1 MANITA
7 QEVNKLRQVTGSGM
21 MDCKNALVEA
31 EGDFEKA
38 IDILRKKGQK
48 VAAKRSDRDANE
60 GVVIAKTNSDNTFGV
75 AILLSSETDFVAKNE
90 GFVSFA
96 NQLTDIALKNQPH
109 DLATLLAIP
118 MEDGRPISEHVTD
131 MIGKIG
137 EKIELAAYEFV
148 EAPVVAAYNHLG
160 NKLATLVGLNKNVSS
175 AAYEHAKDTAM
186 QVAAMNPIAINK
198 EMVDPQLLEREKEIA
213 IDQIKQ
219 DPKNASKPVEMLE
232 KIAQG
237 KLDKFL
243 KENTLLNQEFI
254 KDGSITVAEYL
265 KKLDNDL
272 TVVEFKRVM
281 IGG

>member
-7 QEVNKLRQVTGSGM
+7 QDVNKLRQITGSGM

-48 VAAKRSDRDANE
+48 IAANRSGRDANQ
-60 GVVIAKTNSDNTFGV
+60 GVVIAKTTADNTFGV
-75 AILLSSETDFVAKNE
+75 VVLLSSETDFVAKNE
-90 GFVSFA
+90 EFIAFA
-96 NQLTDIALKNQPH
+96 TKISNIALTQKPH
-109 DLATLLAIP
+109 DLKTLLDLA
-118 MEDGRPISEHVTD
+118 MTDGRKVSEHVTD

-137 EKIELAAYEFV
+137 EKIELAAYEFI
-148 EAPVVAAYNHLG
+148 EAPVVAAYIHLG
-160 NKLATLVGLNKNVSS
+160 NKLGTLVGLNKTLPQ
-175 AAYEHAKDTAM
+175 AHEYAKDLAM

-198 EMVDPQLLEREKEIA
+198 ETIDPALINREMEIA
-213 IDQIKQ
+213 VDQIKQ
-219 DPKNASKPVEMLE
+219 DPKFATKPTEMLE

-237 KLDKFL
+237 KIEKFI

-254 KDGSITVAEYL
+254 KDGSLTVADYL
-265 KKLDNDL
+265 KKFDKDL
-272 TVVEFKRVM
+272 TAIDFKRVM

>member
-7 QEVNKLRQVTGSGM
+7 QDVNKLRNITGSGM

-48 VAAKRSDRDANE
+48 IAAKRSDRDANQ
-60 GVVIAKTNSDNTFGV
+60 GVVIAKTTADNSFGV
-75 AILLSSETDFVAKNE
+75 VVLLSSETDFVAKNE
-90 GFVSFA
+90 EFVAFA
-96 NQLTDIALKNQPH
+96 TKVS
-109 DLATLLAIP
+109 DLALSKKPDNLESLLALP
-118 MEDGRPISEHVTD
+118 MADGRNITEHITD

-137 EKIELAAYEFV
+137 EKIELAAYEFI
-148 EAPVVAAYNHLG
+148 EAPVVSAYIHLG
-160 NKLATLVGLNKNVSS
+160 SKLGTLVGLNKTLPN
-175 AAYEHAKDTAM
+175 APEYAKDIAM

-198 EMVDPQLLEREKEIA
+198 ETVDPALISREMEIA
-213 IDQIKQ
+213 VDQIKQ
-219 DPKNASKPVEMLE
+219 DPKFATKPTEMLE

-237 KLDKFL
+237 KIEKFI

-254 KDGSITVAEYL
+254 KDGSITVADYL
-265 KKLDNDL
+265 KKLDKDL
-272 TVVEFKRVM
+272 TTIDFKRVM